1 MTSDITYD
9 IVTHRRREMSK
20 KEKRESRIRN
30 NPQNSSLGDFE
41 ALINQYGEINEGT
54 KHPQAVIGN
63 RVFIYKRS
71 NPVLY
76 PYVEKILEI
85 IDDLKQKQTKE

>member
-1 MTSDITYD
+1 LTSDIIYD
-9 IVTHRRREMSK
+9 IITHRRWGMSK
-20 KEKRESRIRN
+20 KEKREIRIRN
-30 NPQNSSLGDFE
+30 SPRNSSLEDFE
-41 ALINQYGEINEGT
+41 ALINQYGKINEGA

-63 RVFIYKRS
+63 RVFPYKRT

-85 IDDLKQKQTKE
+85 IDNLKTESK

>member
-1 MTSDITYD
+1 LTSDIIYD
-9 IVTHRRREMSK
+9 IITHRRWRMSK
-20 KEKRESRIRN
+20 KEKREIRIRN
-30 NPQNSSLGDFE
+30 SPRNSSLEDFE
-41 ALINQYGEINEGT
+41 ALINQYGKINEGA

-63 RVFIYKRS
+63 RVFPYKRT

-85 IDDLKQKQTKE
+85 IDNLKTESK